1 MRSRSHDP
9 IRPAAGRLPLAALVR
24 VAALLALGLMALAA
38 ATRPG
43 LAEGALPT
51 LRGDVVVAGDV
62 VRFGDLVSDA
72 PAEIAATPVFQAPA
86 LGALGTIQV
95 ARILMTAQ
103 ALGLREVET
112 AGREE
117 VTVTRAARRVGQ
129 DAIAAALAARI
140 AERAGLSAD
149 EIEIGFDGAPPTLLV
164 APDVTDAVA
173 LADLAYDPATQRF
186 SGTAYVGPSEA
197 ERRAQAPVS
206 GVARRV
212 VEVAVLVRE
221 VSRGEAVSASD
232 YRVERRAAEHVPADA
247 RLQGL
252 DLEERVA
259 RRTLAAGAALRQA
272 DLERPVLV
280 SRNDAVLMVYERGA
294 LTLTLRG
301 RARQAGARGDVI
313 DVENPVSER
322 ILQAEVIG
330 PGTVRVGPAFAGR
343 VAALAQ

>member
-1 MRSRSHDP
+1 MRSRIDDP
-9 IRPAAGRLPLAALVR
+9 IRPGAGRLPFATLVRAVALV
-24 VAALLALGLMALAA
+24 ALGLLVLAA

-43 LAEGALPT
+43 LAAGATPS
-51 LRGDVVVAGDV
+51 LRGDVVVSGDV
-62 VRFGDLVSDA
+62 VRFGDLVADA
-72 PAEIAATPVFQAPA
+72 PADAAATPVFHAPA
-86 LGALGTIQV
+86 LGAIGTIQV

-103 ALGLREVET
+103 ALGIEGVAT

-129 DAIAAALAARI
+129 DAIAAALAAQV
-140 AERAGLSAD
+140 AEAAGLPAH
-149 EIEIGFDGAPPTLLV
+149 EIEIAFDGTPPTLLV
-164 APDVTDAVA
+164 APDVAEPVA
-173 LADLAYDPATQRF
+173 IADLAYDPATRRF
-186 SGTAYVGPSEA
+186 SGAAYIGPHAA

-221 VSRGEAVSASD
+221 IPRGEAVSASD
-232 YRVERRAAEHVPADA
+232 YRIERRPVELTPADA
-247 RLQGL
+247 RLDAL
-252 DLEERVA
+252 ALEERVA
-259 RRTLAAGAALRQA
+259 RRTLTAGAALRQG
-272 DLERPVLV
+272 DLERPMLV
-280 SRNDAVLMVYERGA
+280 SRNDVVLMLYERGA